1 MSQSL
6 DFLES
11 WVHAPSADQNSPQHW
26 PFSILNNIASHLSS
40 NADCLNFALTH
51 PNWLSV
57 GLESL
62 YSYPK
67 FSSESSLLSFLR
79 IAKNKRSILLRA
91 NGYSMIP
98 PLKYSYP
105 NHLLQNS
112 CPKITSIYDC
122 LFFYSFDSFS
132 QFKHLYADSKLS
144 DPNIL
149 VNLARACTSLSKLSF
164 YAHTLNDTQIITL
177 TQKCHSLKALHI
189 VGFPTSNANTTT
201 SFFKS
206 LKSLKSLTL
215 NLDLDV
221 PDSIWTAIQNCSRNL
236 VNLDLH
242 VPSLTPSLITML
254 HNCSNL
260 STLKI
265 SGQNIIFPK
274 HSLAKIISNNP
285 KLSSISLQISEVDVL
300 DISSIFQNCFNLT
313 SLELICPQSNSEQ
326 NYITLPDFDLTFN
339 AFKIQHLI
347 FDGIDFTKKTFG
359 RLFSN
364 LKFIKTIV
372 LANLPRLSPGSLTR
386 MSMTSSSLVGINIH
400 GCLNINDSFL
410 NHLADNH
417 SNSLLILHIKDLPI
431 DSVSQLQQKLSR
443 LCNVK
448 SLKVLGEEV
457 IKKPIEF
464 TEKSCFISNAHSYNK
479 SNSFPPNK
487 GQNQEENT
495 IHTERGQ
502 FNSSKK
508 RSFTQSNNYDDF
520 STSFIDHTTFNDL
533 NNVEVGRS
541 NKLDSSNNVKD
552 GAQNLF
558 DPINHKHADEDI
570 LFDDHS
576 IGNSNRRNSI
586 DNLENEAS
594 YKRIAYHNSHRD
606 SSTHNSY
613 PQPRSFSS
621 NPPTKKNISELSSP
635 LSSFNNFVKSNRAV
649 IDVNP
654 QSVQR
659 SDSSISNNQVSNRPP
674 NALLK
679 SALKKSNNTPFSNPS
694 NDNTDSSNDPWV
706 SSDQFAKMMNLSNSY
721 TKPISDKNDKINGP
735 VDSFH
740 SYQNDEISDLDYNDP
755 EDLDIYPDDD
765 FFSNQIPSR
774 SSSRLQKSVS
784 FKNISSSPVT
794 DSFDFEEDPQLVENT
809 KFNSMSSSFTN
820 RNNSF
825 NFNSFMQNSNG
836 SKPTPAIKSTSF
848 EPKDDKRSTRTGFS
862 DSDSDQNDFVSTNNP
877 KVYKKI
883 DQDSNTIFPQSSE
896 LVHKPSQLRLIKS
909 SSINFNDPT
918 TNNPTSIST
927 ESNSQKFS
935 LDTSETNLVKFNPL
949 INAHNLIQTPGF
961 SPSFMANANQPF
973 GYNYNPN
980 YRPAF
985 NPGINPALNPNFR
998 QSLFPGF
1005 MPNFNPLYN
1014 PMFNPMLNPNY
1025 VQNLNP
1031 NLSSNFSPSI
1041 NHSITP
1047 ATQQTPIPKLTS
1059 NFNHTPN
1066 KSRTPNFNANSNQ
1079 KYRPGFKK
1087 TPNSNNTPSYKRN
1100 GSMFSNNLQNN
1111 NKFKTNFSNSSQNRG
1126 RSQSFSGGYKVNP
1139 SFSGNSSNQQREA
1152 NNGQYRNAQN
1162 TNENSG
1168 NYENSD
1174 FSGNNFRKNN
1184 SHERLVPNK
1193 DSKLQYRKPIS
1204 FNSARNSFGNNN
1216 NLQNTPKPRENNSS
1230 ANKSN
1235 IEISKNTSNQLGA
1248 EVDDE
1253 QNDEYESLFSGPQDA
1268 KLDNPEDASDQDEI
1282 ILELSVE
1289 TPKMGCESLVVRK
1302 VSNFY
1307 C

>member
-6 DFLES
+6 DFFSES
-11 WVHAPSADQNSPQHW
+11 WVDSPSSDQNSPQHW
-26 PFSILNNIASHLSS
+26 PFSILNKIASHLSS
-40 NADCLNFALTH
+40 NADCFNFALVH

-57 GLESL
+57 GLENL

-91 NGYSMIP
+91 KGYSMIP
-98 PLKYSYP
+98 PLKFSYP
-105 NHLLQNS
+105 NLLLQNS
-112 CPKITSIYDC
+112 CPKTTSIYDC

-144 DPNIL
+144 DPNLL
-149 VNLARACTSLSKLSF
+149 VNLARTCTSLSKLSF
-164 YAHTLNDTQIITL
+164 YAHNLNDTQIITL

-189 VGFPTSNANTTT
+189 VGLPTSSTNTLI

-215 NLDLDV
+215 KLELEIA
-221 PDSIWTAIQNCSRNL
+221 DSIWSAIQTYSHNL
-236 VNLDLH
+236 VNLDIH
-242 VPSLTPSLITML
+242 VPSLTSSLITML

-260 STLKI
+260 TSLKI

-285 KLSSISLQISEVDVL
+285 KLSSISLQISQVDVL
-300 DISSIFQNCFNLT
+300 DVSTIFQNCFNLT
-313 SLELICPQSNSEQ
+313 SLELIYSKNNPEQ
-326 NYITLPDFDLTFN
+326 NFITLPDFDLAFN
-339 AFKIQHLI
+339 AFKIQHLVL
-347 FDGIDFTKKTFG
+347 DGIDFTKKTFG

-386 MSMTSSSLVGINIH
+386 LSMTSSRLLGINIH
-400 GCLNINDSFL
+400 GCLSINDSFL

-464 TEKSCFISNAHSYNK
+464 TEKSCFVSNTHSSNK
-479 SNSFPPNK
+479 FNGFSANK
-487 GQNQEENT
+487 GQNLEESI

-508 RSFTQSNNYDDF
+508 RTFTQSNNYDNF
-520 STSFIDHTTFNDL
+520 NTSFINHNTFNDL
-533 NNVEVGRS
+533 NDVDIGRS
-541 NKLDSSNNVKD
+541 NKLDSFNNVKD
-552 GAQNLF
+552 GEQNLF

-570 LFDDHS
+570 LFDDPS
-576 IGNSNRRNSI
+576 ISNSYRRNSF
-586 DNLENEAS
+586 DNLENEAN
-594 YKRIAYHNSHRD
+594 YKRIAHHNSHRD

-613 PQPRSFSS
+613 SQPRPFSS
-621 NPPTKKNISELSSP
+621 NRTTSNNISELSSP
-635 LSSFNNFVKSNRAV
+635 LSSFNNFVKSNRAI

-659 SDSSISNNQVSNRPP
+659 SDSSISKNQVSRRPP

-679 SALKKSNNTPFSNPS
+679 SALKKSNITPFSNPS
-694 NDNTDSSNDPWV
+694 NDNTESSNDPWV

-721 TKPISDKNDKINGP
+721 TNSTYDKTDRINNPIDN
-735 VDSFH
+735 FH
-740 SYQNDEISDLDYNDP
+740 SYQNDEISDVDYNDP
-755 EDLDIYPDDD
+755 EDLDIYPNDGV
-765 FFSNQIPSR
+765 FSNQIPSR
-774 SSSRLQKSVS
+774 SNSRLQKSVS

-809 KFNSMSSSFTN
+809 KFNSLSSSYNNFS
-820 RNNSF
+820 NSF
-825 NFNSFMQNSNG
+825 NFNSFIQKSNG
-836 SKPTPAIKSTSF
+836 SKPKPAIKSLPF
-848 EPKDDKRSTRTGFS
+848 ESKDDKRSTRTGFS
-862 DSDSDQNDFVSTNNP
+862 DSDSDQNDFDSSNNP
-877 KVYKKI
+877 KVFKKI
-883 DQDSNTIFPQSSE
+883 GQDSSATLSQSSE
-896 LVHKPSQLRLIKS
+896 LVHKPSQLNLIKS

-927 ESNSQKFS
+927 ESNNQKPA
-935 LDTSETNLVKFNPL
+935 LDSSETNLVKFNPL
-949 INAHNLIQTPGF
+949 INANNLIQTSGF
-961 SPSFMANANQPF
+961 NPSFMTNANQPF
-973 GYNYNPN
+973 SYNFNPN

-998 QSLFPGF
+998 QNLFPGF

-1014 PMFNPMLNPNY
+1014 PMFNPMINPNY

-1031 NLSSNFSPSI
+1031 NLSSGFNPVI
-1041 NHSITP
+1041 NHGITP
-1047 ATQQTPIPKLTS
+1047 ATHQTPIPKQTS
-1059 NFNHTPN
+1059 NFIYTPN
-1066 KSRTPNFNANSNQ
+1066 KSRTPNFNANNNQ

-1087 TPNSNNTPSYKRN
+1087 TPNSNKSPNYKRN
-1100 GSMFSNNLQNN
+1100 GGVFTNNLQNN
-1111 NKFKTNFSNSSQNRG
+1111 NKFKTNFSTGNQNRG
-1126 RSQSFSGGYKVNP
+1126 RSQSFSGGYKANP
-1139 SFSGNSSNQQREA
+1139 SFSENSSYQQRTT

-1162 TNENSG
+1162 SNENSG
-1168 NYENSD
+1168 
-1174 FSGNNFRKNN
+1174 
-1184 SHERLVPNK
+1184 
-1193 DSKLQYRKPIS
+1193 KL
-1204 FNSARNSFGNNN
+1204 
-1216 NLQNTPKPRENNSS
+1216 
-1230 ANKSN
+1230 
-1235 IEISKNTSNQLGA
+1235 
-1248 EVDDE
+1248 
-1253 QNDEYESLFSGPQDA
+1253 
-1268 KLDNPEDASDQDEI
+1268 
-1282 ILELSVE
+1282 
-1289 TPKMGCESLVVRK
+1289 
-1302 VSNFY
+1302 
-1307 C
+1307 